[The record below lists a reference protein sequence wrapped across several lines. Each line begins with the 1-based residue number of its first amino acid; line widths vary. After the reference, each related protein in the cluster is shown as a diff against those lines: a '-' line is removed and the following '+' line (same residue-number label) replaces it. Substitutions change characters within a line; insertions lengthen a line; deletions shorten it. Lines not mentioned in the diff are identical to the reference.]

1 MNQIAGIFSKIC
13 SVNNPQQSIE
23 FLNKSFALKD
33 LFSIEKTKDEL
44 FKMAG
49 SKIAFVEE
57 KPSYLQE
64 AILLLEQAKTTS
76 NEGQKVRDIDVYNF
90 CGNLYEDA
98 GNFREAIKNFRFVFQ
113 NSDSDINLKAE
124 ANDSISRCISGAKL
138 QKIKFEVIENLVQEA
153 YNNSKSSNQNL
164 TLRRS
169 PASKEDVEEYLQIA
183 LGISDIKVENTK
195 KGLTI
200 ELSQE
205 LTNVMNSKSQEAKQN
220 SRNKGR

>member
-1 MNQIAGIFSKIC
+1 M
-13 SVNNPQQSIE
+13 
-23 FLNKSFALKD
+23 
-33 LFSIEKTKDEL
+33 
-44 FKMAG
+44 
-49 SKIAFVEE
+49 
-57 KPSYLQE
+57 
-64 AILLLEQAKTTS
+64 
-76 NEGQKVRDIDVYNF
+76 
-90 CGNLYEDA
+90 
-98 GNFREAIKNFRFVFQ
+98 
-113 NSDSDINLKAE
+113 
-124 ANDSISRCISGAKL
+124 
-138 QKIKFEVIENLVQEA
+138 QEA